1 MKNFL
6 NNTAAGLLALLIV
19 AGAVPDKLFAELS
32 ERAGITASAA
42 DEIITGSCG
51 DDTTWALGPSTGTQT
66 ISGTGEVTSDTWSD
80 FIIEIT
86 HVIIEDGITSICS
99 RAFLQY
105 WNLKTVE
112 IGSTVESIGDSAFVH
127 CRKMESVKIGSG
139 VDSISATAFE
149 GCMALQSV
157 VIPDNVTSIDKSA
170 FKSIDDNAIMVYNE
184 AEN

>member
-6 NNTAAGLLALLIV
+6 KKTAAGLLALLIV

-32 ERAGITASAA
+32 ERAEITASAT

-51 DDTTWALGPSTGTQT
+51 DDATWALDPSTGTLS

-86 HVIIEDGITSICS
+86 HVIIEDGITSIFS

-127 CRKMESVKIGSG
+127 CRKMESVEIGSKVESIG
-139 VDSISATAFE
+139 VAAFSFCVLL
-149 GCMALQSV
+149 GSV
-157 VIPDNVTSIDKSA
+157 EIPDSVTSIGTDA
-170 FKSIDDNAIMVYNE
+170 FSQCWSLESVKNWQRC
-184 AEN
+184 